1 MYMARKSYKSLEY
14 VDDDEYSTSKK
25 IKERDK
31 KRRQQRLIRNALK
44 SKDLSYL
51 LELEDDY

>member
-1 MYMARKSYKSLEY
+1 MARKSYKSLEY
-14 VDDDEYSTSKK
+14 VDDDDYSTSKK